1 MGPSPVQ
8 PLQGA
13 PAPPPGPGSGLR
25 AGGFTKGA
33 FLRKPLWS
41 GFRNTVAYGF
51 MGLGGVR
58 ELRKIGGVRSAWTR
72 LSPGRRPDE
81 KLRTC
86 ISWTA
91 VRPVFW
97 DLGALRLGLGQVPR
111 PVIYTTT
118 SPHTWMWVTTGDL
131 TCIGTSSLVGP
142 ERLTVLREANANFS

>member
-97 DLGALRLGLGQVPR
+97 DLGALRLGVGSKTR
-111 PVIYTTT
+111 YIYYHV
-118 SPHTWMWVTTGDL
+118 SPYVD
-131 TCIGTSSLVGP
+131 VG
-142 ERLTVLREANANFS
+142 NYW